1 MLRTAL
7 WFSAILVVYDVLAAL
22 IAEALTISYNSFLVL
37 ALVIVF
43 FMGVYAGR
51 LARSWDGV
59 VAIAVAACVE
69 ATAGWYLAALIGP
82 GYVPGWTP
90 RLLVVMAVESAL
102 LSTVIGSLGVWT
114 GLRVAAYFSSR

>member
-1 MLRTAL
+1 VLRNAL
-7 WFSAILVVYDVLAAL
+7 SFSVILLVYDVLAAL
-22 IAEALTISYNSFLVL
+22 VAKALTISYNSFLVL

-51 LARSWDGV
+51 TARSWEGI
-59 VAIAVAACVE
+59 VAIAIAACVE

-90 RLLVVMAVESAL
+90 RVLVTMAVESAL
-102 LSTVIGSLGVWT
+102 LSTAIGCLGVWT